1 MDLNVVKNF
10 NGRDSEPYSIDANE
24 NYLVVGYESGSVDVY
39 SRNDPDQ
46 NGMYRKVM
54 VSRLRCIQLRL

>member
-24 NYLVVGYESGSVDVY
+24 NYLVVGYGSGFVDVHSKKDRY
-39 SRNDPDQ
+39 Q
-46 NGMYRKVM
+46 NGVYQIVM
-54 VSRLRCIQLRL
+54 VSEVLT